1 MAVRP
6 IIYDPDPILYKKCH
20 PVTKFDKKLG
30 NILTDMTQTMI
41 HANGV
46 GLAGP
51 QIGYMRRVC
60 VVLDTLDN
68 DKIIEMVNPEVVAT
82 EGEQTGSEGCLSF
95 PNKFG
100 MVTRPR
106 IVTVRAQD
114 RNGEWFTVQS
124 HDLTARAFLHEIDH
138 LDGHVFTEKVTEYI
152 NMDEEEDEVDRK
164 SVV

>member
-100 MVTRPR
+100 MVIRPR

-152 NMDEEEDEVDRK
+152 NMDEGEDEVE
-164 SVV
+164 

>member
-152 NMDEEEDEVDRK
+152 NMDEVE
-164 SVV
+164 

>member
-82 EGEQTGSEGCLSF
+82 EGEQIGSEGCLSF

-152 NMDEEEDEVDRK
+152 NMDEEEDEVE
-164 SVV
+164 

>member
-30 NILTDMTQTMI
+30 NILTDMTQTMLD
-41 HANGV
+41 ANGV

-68 DKIIEMVNPEVVAT
+68 DRIIEMVNPEVVET

-114 RNGEWFTVQS
+114 RNGEWFTVNS

-152 NMDEEEDEVDRK
+152 HYDEEEDEAE
-164 SVV
+164 

>member
-30 NILTDMTQTMI
+30 NILTDMTQTMLD
-41 HANGV
+41 ANGV

-68 DKIIEMVNPEVVAT
+68 DKIIEMVNPEVVET

-100 MVTRPR
+100 IVTRPR

-114 RNGEWFTVQS
+114 RNGEWFTVKSQ
-124 HDLTARAFLHEIDH
+124 DLTARAFLHEIDH

-152 NMDEEEDEVDRK
+152 HYDEEEDEAE
-164 SVV
+164 

>member
-68 DKIIEMVNPEVVAT
+68 DKIIETVNPEVVAT

-124 HDLTARAFLHEIDH
+124 HDLTARAFLLEIDH

-152 NMDEEEDEVDRK
+152 NMDEEEDEVE
-164 SVV
+164 

>member
-46 GLAGP
+46 ALAGP
-51 QIGYMRRVC
+51 PIVYMRRVC

-138 LDGHVFTEKVTEYI
+138 LDGLVFTEKVTEYI
-152 NMDEEEDEVDRK
+152 TMDEDEDEVE
-164 SVV
+164 

>member
-1 MAVRP
+1 MAVRE
-6 IIYDPDPILYKKCH
+6 IIKDPDPILYKKCH
-20 PVTKFDKKLG
+20 TVTKFDRKLAS
-30 NILTDMTQTMI
+30 ILEDMAQTMLA
-41 HANGV
+41 ANGV

-51 QIGYMRRVC
+51 QIGFMRRVC

-68 DKIIEMVNPEVVAT
+68 DKIIEMVNPEVVET

-95 PNKFG
+95 PDKFG

-114 RNGEWFTVQS
+114 RNGEWFTVKS

-138 LDGHVFTEKVTEYI
+138 LDGHVFPEKVTEYI
-152 NMDEEEDEVDRK
+152 TFDDEDEEEGEDA
-164 SVV
+164 

>member
-6 IIYDPDPILYKKCH
+6 IIYDPAPILYKKCH

-68 DKIIEMVNPEVVAT
+68 DKIIEMVNPEVVET

-152 NMDEEEDEVDRK
+152 NMDEEEDEVE
-164 SVV
+164 

>member
-30 NILTDMTQTMI
+30 NILTDMTQTMM

-68 DKIIEMVNPEVVAT
+68 DKIIEMVNPEVVET
-82 EGEQTGSEGCLSF
+82 EGEQNGSEGCLSF

-152 NMDEEEDEVDRK
+152 NMDEEEDEAE
-164 SVV
+164 

>member
-138 LDGHVFTEKVTEYI
+138 LDGILYI
-152 NMDEEEDEVDRK
+152 DKALPREEA
-164 SVV
+164 

>member
-82 EGEQTGSEGCLSF
+82 EGEQTGSEGCLCF

-152 NMDEEEDEVDRK
+152 NMDEEEDEVE
-164 SVV
+164 

>member
-1 MAVRP
+1 MAVKP

-152 NMDEEEDEVDRK
+152 NMDEEEDEAE
-164 SVV
+164 

>member
-100 MVTRPR
+100 LVTRPR

-152 NMDEEEDEVDRK
+152 NMDEEEDEVE
-164 SVV
+164 

>member
-82 EGEQTGSEGCLSF
+82 EGEQTGSESCLSF

-152 NMDEEEDEVDRK
+152 NMDEEEDEVE
-164 SVV
+164 

>member
-68 DKIIEMVNPEVVAT
+68 DKIIEMVTPEVVAT

-152 NMDEEEDEVDRK
+152 NMDEEEDEVE
-164 SVV
+164 

>member
-30 NILTDMTQTMI
+30 NILTDMTQTMM

-68 DKIIEMVNPEVVAT
+68 DKIIEMVNPEVVET

-106 IVTVRAQD
+106 IVTIRAQD

-152 NMDEEEDEVDRK
+152 NMDEEEDEAE
-164 SVV
+164 

>member
-30 NILTDMTQTMI
+30 NILTDMIQTMM

-68 DKIIEMVNPEVVAT
+68 DKIIEMVNPEVVET

-152 NMDEEEDEVDRK
+152 NMDEEEDEAE
-164 SVV
+164 

>member
-1 MAVRP
+1 MAVRE
-6 IIYDPDPILYKKCH
+6 IIKDPDPILYKKCH
-20 PVTKFDKKLG
+20 TVTKFDRKLAS
-30 NILTDMTQTMI
+30 ILEDMAQTMLA
-41 HANGV
+41 ANGV

-51 QIGYMRRVC
+51 QIGFMRRVC

-68 DKIIEMVNPEVVAT
+68 DKIIEMVNPEVVET

-95 PNKFG
+95 PDKFG

-114 RNGEWFTVQS
+114 RNGEWFTVKS

-152 NMDEEEDEVDRK
+152 TFDDEEEGEDA
-164 SVV
+164 

>member
-138 LDGHVFTEKVTEYI
+138 LDGHVFKEKVTEYI
-152 NMDEEEDEVDRK
+152 NMDEEEDEVE
-164 SVV
+164 

>member
-30 NILTDMTQTMI
+30 NILTDMPQTMI

-68 DKIIEMVNPEVVAT
+68 DKIIEMVNPEVVET

-138 LDGHVFTEKVTEYI
+138 LDGHVFTDKVTEYI
-152 NMDEEEDEVDRK
+152 NMDEEEDEVE
-164 SVV
+164 

>member
-1 MAVRP
+1 MAVKP

-152 NMDEEEDEVDRK
+152 NMDEEEDEVE
-164 SVV
+164 

>member
-124 HDLTARAFLHEIDH
+124 HNLTARAFLHEIDH

-152 NMDEEEDEVDRK
+152 NMDEEEDEVE
-164 SVV
+164 

>member
-95 PNKFG
+95 PN
-100 MVTRPR
+100 TRPR

-152 NMDEEEDEVDRK
+152 NMDEEEDEVE
-164 SVV
+164 

>member
-138 LDGHVFTEKVTEYI
+138 LDGHVFTGKVTEYI
-152 NMDEEEDEVDRK
+152 NMDEEEDEVE
-164 SVV
+164 

>member
-30 NILTDMTQTMI
+30 NILTDMTQTMLD
-41 HANGV
+41 ANGV

-68 DKIIEMVNPEVVAT
+68 DRIIEMVNPEVIET

-95 PNKFG
+95 LNKFG

-114 RNGEWFTVQS
+114 RNGEWFTVKS
-124 HDLTARAFLHEIDH
+124 KDLTARAFLHEIDH

-152 NMDEEEDEVDRK
+152 HYDEEEDEAE
-164 SVV
+164 

>member
-1 MAVRP
+1 MAVRE
-6 IIYDPDPILYKKCH
+6 IIKDPDPILYKKCH
-20 PVTKFDKKLG
+20 AVTKFDRKLAS
-30 NILTDMTQTMI
+30 ILEDMAQTMLA
-41 HANGV
+41 ANGV

-51 QIGYMRRVC
+51 QIGFMRRVC

-68 DKIIEMVNPEVVAT
+68 DKIIEMVNPEVVET

-95 PNKFG
+95 PDKFG

-114 RNGEWFTVQS
+114 RNGEWFTVKS

-152 NMDEEEDEVDRK
+152 TCDDEDEEEGEDA
-164 SVV
+164 

>member
-95 PNKFG
+95 PNNFG

-152 NMDEEEDEVDRK
+152 NMDEEEDEVE
-164 SVV
+164 

>member
-30 NILTDMTQTMI
+30 NILTDMTQTMM

-68 DKIIEMVNPEVVAT
+68 DKIIEMVNPEVVET

-152 NMDEEEDEVDRK
+152 NMDEEEDEAE
-164 SVV
+164 

>member
-1 MAVRP
+1 MAVRE
-6 IIYDPDPILYKKCH
+6 IIKDPDPILYKKCH
-20 PVTKFDKKLG
+20 PVTKFDRKLAC
-30 NILTDMTQTMI
+30 ILEDMAQTML
-41 HANGV
+41 AENGV

-51 QIGYMRRVC
+51 QIGFMRRVC

-68 DKIIEMVNPEVVAT
+68 NKIIEMVNPEVVET
-82 EGEQTGSEGCLSF
+82 EGEQTDSEGCLSF

-114 RNGEWFTVQS
+114 RNGEWFTIKS

-138 LDGHVFTEKVTEYI
+138 LDGHVFTEKVTQYI
-152 NMDEEEDEVDRK
+152 TFDEENEEEGKDA
-164 SVV
+164 

>member
-68 DKIIEMVNPEVVAT
+68 DKIIEMVNPEVVET

-114 RNGEWFTVQS
+114 RNGKWFTVQS

-152 NMDEEEDEVDRK
+152 NMDEEEDEVE
-164 SVV
+164 

>member
-152 NMDEEEDEVDRK
+152 NMDEAEDEVE
-164 SVV
+164 

>member
-114 RNGEWFTVQS
+114 RNGEWFTAQS

-152 NMDEEEDEVDRK
+152 NMDEEEDEVE
-164 SVV
+164 

>member
-152 NMDEEEDEVDRK
+152 NMDEKEDEVE
-164 SVV
+164 

>member
-1 MAVRP
+1 MAVRE
-6 IIYDPDPILYKKCH
+6 IIKDPDPILYKKCH
-20 PVTKFDKKLG
+20 AVTKFDRKLAS
-30 NILTDMTQTMI
+30 ILEDMAQTMLA
-41 HANGV
+41 ANGV

-51 QIGYMRRVC
+51 QIGFMRRVC

-68 DKIIEMVNPEVVAT
+68 DKIIEMVNPEVVET

-95 PNKFG
+95 PDKFG

-114 RNGEWFTVQS
+114 RNGEWFTVKS

-152 NMDEEEDEVDRK
+152 TFDEEDEEEGEVA
-164 SVV
+164 

>member
-1 MAVRP
+1 MAVKP

-20 PVTKFDKKLG
+20 PVTKFDKRLG

-152 NMDEEEDEVDRK
+152 NMDEEEDEVE
-164 SVV
+164 

>member
-30 NILTDMTQTMI
+30 NILTDMIQTMI

-152 NMDEEEDEVDRK
+152 NMDEEEDEAE
-164 SVV
+164 